1 MYLSYQRRTCLRY
14 KPKNKKKQM
23 EKELKKLG
31 LEVYNTSAGTVAS
44 ICGVR
49 EILAYWESLDE
60 LLNWAY
66 DKTGDQG
73 FLNLM
78 EA

>member
-1 MYLSYQRRTCLRY
+1 
-14 KPKNKKKQM
+14 M

-31 LEVYNTSAGTVAS
+31 LEIYNTSAGTVAS

-49 EILAYWESLDE
+49 EILAYWESLEE
-60 LLNWAY
+60 LLSWAY
-66 DKTGDQG
+66 DKTGEDG

-78 EA
+78 EG

>member
-1 MYLSYQRRTCLRY
+1 M
-14 KPKNKKKQM
+14 KN
-23 EKELKKLG
+23 ELKKLG
-31 LEVYNTSAGTVAS
+31 LEIYNTSAGRVAS

-66 DKTGDQG
+66 DKTGNEG

-78 EA
+78 YT

>member
-1 MYLSYQRRTCLRY
+1 
-14 KPKNKKKQM
+14 M

-31 LEVYNTSAGTVAS
+31 LEIYNTSAGTVAS

-60 LLNWAY
+60 LLSWAY
-66 DKTGDQG
+66 DKTGDEG

-78 EA
+78 ET